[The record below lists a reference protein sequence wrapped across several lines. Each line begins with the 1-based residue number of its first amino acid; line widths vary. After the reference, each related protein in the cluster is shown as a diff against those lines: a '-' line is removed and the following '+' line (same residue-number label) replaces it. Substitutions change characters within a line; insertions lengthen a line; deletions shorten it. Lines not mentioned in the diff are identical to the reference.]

1 MESTFKE
8 EITDKLAQI
17 LESVEVIE
25 ERCKSYQNIDDFL
38 QTPWGMTILDACILR
53 LQVIGETIKAID
65 DKTRQALFIRYPQ
78 IPWRKVIGLR
88 NIISHEYANI
98 DYEIIWTVIRK
109 HLPHLKE
116 TILLIKE
123 EL

>member
-98 DYEIIWTVIRK
+98 DYEIILTVIRK
-109 HLPHLKE
+109 HLPPLKE

>member
-65 DKTRQALFIRYPQ
+65 D
-78 IPWRKVIGLR
+78 
-88 NIISHEYANI
+88 
-98 DYEIIWTVIRK
+98 IWTVIRK
-109 HLPHLKE
+109 HLPPLKE

>member
-53 LQVIGETIKAID
+53 LQVIGETIKAL
-65 DKTRQALFIRYPQ
+65 TIRPD
-78 IPWRKVIGLR
+78 RLCLSG
-88 NIISHEYANI
+88 
-98 DYEIIWTVIRK
+98 IRRFPGVK
-109 HLPHLKE
+109 
-116 TILLIKE
+116 
-123 EL
+123 

>member
-25 ERCKSYQNIDDFL
+25 EWCKSYQNIDDFL

-65 DKTRQALFIRYPQ
+65 DKTRQALFIHP
-78 IPWRKVIGLR
+78 VSADSL
-88 NIISHEYANI
+88 A
-98 DYEIIWTVIRK
+98 
-109 HLPHLKE
+109 
-116 TILLIKE
+116 
-123 EL
+123 

>member
-38 QTPWGMTILDACILR
+38 QTSWG
-53 LQVIGETIKAID
+53 D
-65 DKTRQALFIRYPQ
+65 DNT
-78 IPWRKVIGLR
+78 
-88 NIISHEYANI
+88 
-98 DYEIIWTVIRK
+98 
-109 HLPHLKE
+109 
-116 TILLIKE
+116 
-123 EL
+123 

>member
-53 LQVIGETIKAID
+53 LQVIGETIKAIRPD
-65 DKTRQALFIRYPQ
+65 RLCLSGIRRFPGV
-78 IPWRKVIGLR
+78 K
-88 NIISHEYANI
+88 
-98 DYEIIWTVIRK
+98 
-109 HLPHLKE
+109 
-116 TILLIKE
+116 
-123 EL
+123 

>member
-98 DYEIIWTVIRK
+98 DYEIIWTVIRQ
-109 HLPHLKE
+109 HLPPLKE

>member
-109 HLPHLKE
+109 HLPL
-116 TILLIKE
+116 
-123 EL
+123 

>member
-109 HLPHLKE
+109 HLPRLKE

>member
-109 HLPHLKE
+109 YLPPLKE